1 MTQTPHLLPEGF
13 DFTDPALIAQR
24 IPHEEFALLRKTE
37 PIWWNHQPYGASGY
51 PDEGYWVVTKH
62 ADVRAVSLRDE
73 VFSSHENTSLI
84 RTSTTTN
91 PEVHEASR
99 NNVMLFLDGPQHAKL
114 RRIVARGFT
123 PRVIAGMRDSLD
135 RQAREIVGAAAE
147 RETGDFVTDVASRLP
162 LATICE
168 LIGVPSD
175 EREHVFE
182 WSNRLVAGGAGD
194 EAATADAMQ
203 ASAELLGYAYQ
214 MAEDR
219 KSRPREDIATA
230 LVTATIDGEALTA
243 LEFGYYVM
251 MLMVA
256 GNETTR
262 NATSQ
267 GMLAFFDHPDQWR
280 LFVAERPPTMV
291 DEVVRWATPVISF
304 QRTALR
310 DVDLGGVHIAK
321 GQRVGMFYGSAN
333 YDEEV
338 FADPFTF
345 DILRSPN
352 PHLGFGAP
360 GAHYCIG
367 ANLARMQIN
376 LVFGAL
382 ADIIPDIRRLD
393 DGTRSALPW
402 INGIDSLRVGF
413 GRTRRAGDAIP

>member
-1 MTQTPHLLPEGF
+1 MTETQHLLPEGF
-13 DFTDPALIAQR
+13 DFTDPTLIGER
-24 IPHEEFALLRKTE
+24 VPHEEFALLRRTA
-37 PIWWNHQPYGASGY
+37 PIWWNAQPFGASGY

-62 ADVRAVSLRDE
+62 ADVRAVSLQDE

-84 RTSTTTN
+84 RTNTTSN
-91 PEVHEASR
+91 QELHDASR
-99 NNVMLFLDGPQHAKL
+99 DNIMLFLDGPKHAKL
-114 RRIVARGFT
+114 RRIVSRGFT
-123 PRVIAGMRDSLD
+123 PRVVAGMRDSLD
-135 RQAREIVGAAAE
+135 RRAREIVTAAAAHN
-147 RETGDFVTDVASRLP
+147 TGDFVTEVASQLP

-168 LIGVPSD
+168 LIGVPAA
-175 EREHVFE
+175 ERQQVFD
-182 WSNRLVAGGAGD
+182 WSNRLVGGGNGEEEAGADGTQ
-194 EAATADAMQ
+194 AA
-203 ASAELLGYAYQ
+203 AELLGYAYQ

-219 KSRPREDIATA
+219 KAHPRDDIATA
-230 LVTATIDGEALTA
+230 LVTATIDGEELTA

-280 LFVAERPPTMV
+280 LYVEERPATMV
-291 DEVVRWATPVISF
+291 DEVVRWATPIISF

-310 DVDLGGVHIAK
+310 DVELGGVQIRK
-321 GQRVGMFYGSAN
+321 GHRVGMFYGSAN
-333 YDEEV
+333 YDDEV
-338 FADPFTF
+338 FDDPFKF

-376 LVFGAL
+376 LIFGAL
-382 ADIIPDIRRLD
+382 ADLIPDIHQLD
-393 DGTRSALPW
+393 RPSRSVLPW
-402 INGIDSLRVGF
+402 INGIDSMPVEF
-413 GRTRRAGDAIP
+413 GSAGTS

>member
-1 MTQTPHLLPEGF
+1 MTETQHLLPEGF
-13 DFTDPALIAQR
+13 DFTDPVLIGER

-37 PIWWNHQPYGASGY
+37 PIWWNAQPFGASGY

-62 ADVRAVSLRDE
+62 ADVRAVSLHDE

-84 RTSTTTN
+84 RTNTTSN
-91 PEVHEASR
+91 QELHDASR
-99 NNVMLFLDGPQHAKL
+99 DNIMLFLDGPKHAKL
-114 RRIVARGFT
+114 RRIVSRGFT
-123 PRVIAGMRDSLD
+123 PRVVADMRDSLD
-135 RQAREIVGAAAE
+135 RQAREIVVAAAE
-147 RETGDFVTDVASRLP
+147 HNTGDFVTEVASQLP

-168 LIGVPSD
+168 LIGVPTD
-175 EREHVFE
+175 ERQQVFD
-182 WSNRLVAGGAGD
+182 WSNRLVGGGNGD
-194 EAATADAMQ
+194 PEAAADGMQ

-219 KSRPREDIATA
+219 KARPRDDIATT
-230 LVTATIDGEALTA
+230 LVTATIDGEGLTA

-267 GMLAFFDHPDQWR
+267 GMAAFFDHPEQWR
-280 LFVAERPPTMV
+280 MFVAERPPTMV

-304 QRTALR
+304 QRTALS
-310 DVDLGGVHIAK
+310 DVELGGVQIRK

-338 FADPFTF
+338 FDDPFTF
-345 DILRSPN
+345 DIRRSPN

-376 LVFGAL
+376 LIFGAL
-382 ADIIPDIRRLD
+382 ADIIPDIHQLD
-393 DGTRSALPW
+393 RPSRSVLPW
-402 INGIDSLRVGF
+402 INGIDAMPVEF
-413 GRTRRAGDAIP
+413 GGAATS

>member
-1 MTQTPHLLPEGF
+1 MTETQGLLPEGF
-13 DFTDPALIAQR
+13 DFTDPGLIGER
-24 IPHEEFALLRKTE
+24 VPHEEFALLRRCE
-37 PIWWNHQPYGASGY
+37 PIWWNAQPFGASGY
-51 PDEGYWVVTKH
+51 PDEGYWVVTRH
-62 ADVRAVSLRDE
+62 ADVRAVSLQDE
-73 VFSSHENTSLI
+73 VFSSHENSSLI
-84 RTSTTTN
+84 RTNTTTN
-91 PEVHEASR
+91 QELHDASR
-99 NNVMLFLDGPQHAKL
+99 DNIMLFLDGPKHAKL
-114 RRIVARGFT
+114 RRIVSRGFT
-123 PRVIAGMRDSLD
+123 PRVVAGMRSALD
-135 RQAREIVGAAAE
+135 RQAREIVSAAAE
-147 RETGDFVTDVASRLP
+147 RSTGDFVTDVASQLP

-168 LIGVPSD
+168 LIGVPSA
-175 EREHVFE
+175 ERQQVFD
-182 WSNRLVAGGAGD
+182 WSNRLVGGGNGDADAGD
-194 EAATADAMQ
+194 DGIQ

-219 KSRPREDIATA
+219 KAHPRDDIATA
-230 LVTATIDGEALTA
+230 LVTATIDGEQLTP

-280 LFVAERPPTMV
+280 LFVEQRPATMA

-310 DVDLGGVHIAK
+310 HAELGGVLIGK

-338 FADPFTF
+338 FDHPFTF

-367 ANLARMQIN
+367 ANLARMQID
-376 LVFGAL
+376 LIFGAL
-382 ADIIPDIRRLD
+382 ADIVPDIRRL
-393 DGTRSALPW
+393 GRPSRSVLPW
-402 INGIDSLRVGF
+402 INGIDVMPVAF
-413 GRTRRAGDAIP
+413 GGITP

>member
-1 MTQTPHLLPEGF
+1 MTHTERLLPEGF

-37 PIWWNHQPYGASGY
+37 PIWWNTQPLGASGY

-62 ADVRAVSLRDE
+62 ADVKEVSLHDE

-84 RTSTTTN
+84 RTNTTSN
-91 PEVHEASR
+91 PDVHEASR
-99 NNVMLFLDGPQHAKL
+99 ENVMLFLDGPKHAKL
-114 RRIVARGFT
+114 RRIVSRGFT
-123 PRVIAGMRDSLD
+123 PRVVAGMRESLD
-135 RQAREIVGAAAE
+135 RRAREIVAAAVE
-147 RETGDFVTDVASRLP
+147 HNTGDFVTEVATQLP
-162 LATICE
+162 LTTICE
-168 LIGVPSD
+168 LIGVPAD
-175 EREHVFE
+175 ERQMVFD
-182 WSNRLVAGGAGD
+182 WSNRLVGGGTG
-194 EAATADAMQ
+194 EPAAVADGMQ

-214 MAEDR
+214 LAEDR
-219 KSRPREDIATA
+219 KSKPREDIATA
-230 LVTATIDGEALTA
+230 LVTASIDGEALTA

-262 NATSQ
+262 NATSH
-267 GMLAFFDHPDQWR
+267 GMLAFIDHPEQWQR
-280 LFVAERPPTMV
+280 YVADRPPTMA

-304 QRTALR
+304 QRTAMR
-310 DVDLGGVHIAK
+310 DTQLGGVAIAK
-321 GQRVGMFYGSAN
+321 GDRVGMFYGSAN

-338 FADPFTF
+338 FDDPFTF

-382 ADIIPDIRRLD
+382 ADITPDIRRLAEA
-393 DGTRSALPW
+393 TRSVLPW
-402 INGIDSLRVGF
+402 INGIDAMPVEF
-413 GRTRRAGDAIP
+413 GATP

>member
-1 MTQTPHLLPEGF
+1 MTETPHLLPEGF
-13 DFTDPALIAQR
+13 DFTDPALIGER
-24 IPHEEFALLRKTE
+24 IPHEEFALLRRTE
-37 PIWWNHQPYGASGY
+37 PIWWNAQPFGVSGY

-62 ADVRAVSLRDE
+62 ADVRAVSLQDD

-84 RTSTTTN
+84 RTNTTSN
-91 PEVHEASR
+91 QDLHEASR
-99 NNVMLFLDGPQHAKL
+99 DNIMLFLDGPKHAKL
-114 RRIVARGFT
+114 RRIVSRGFT
-123 PRVIAGMRDSLD
+123 PRVVAGMRDSLD
-135 RQAREIVGAAAE
+135 RQAREIVAAAAE
-147 RETGDFVTDVASRLP
+147 HDTGDFVTEVASRLP

-168 LIGVPSD
+168 LIGVPAA
-175 EREHVFE
+175 ERQQVFD
-182 WSNRLVAGGAGD
+182 WSNRLVGGGNGD
-194 EAATADAMQ
+194 PQAAADGMQ

-219 KSRPREDIATA
+219 KARPRDDIATA

-267 GMLAFFDHPDQWR
+267 GMVAFFDHPDQWR
-280 LFVAERPPTMV
+280 LFVAERPATMV

-310 DVDLGGVHIAK
+310 DVELGGVHIAK

-338 FADPFTF
+338 FDEPFTF
-345 DILRSPN
+345 DIRRSPN

-376 LVFGAL
+376 LIFGAL
-382 ADIIPDIRRLD
+382 ADIMPDIRRLD
-393 DGTRSALPW
+393 RASRSVLPW
-402 INGIDSLRVGF
+402 INGIDAMPVEF
-413 GRTRRAGDAIP
+413 GGAAMSTGSR

>member
-1 MTQTPHLLPEGF
+1 MTDTQHLLPEGF
-13 DFTDPALIAQR
+13 DFTDPALIAER

-37 PIWWNHQPYGASGY
+37 PVWWNAQPFGISGY

-62 ADVRAVSLRDE
+62 ADVRAVSLQDE

-84 RTSTTTN
+84 RTNTTSNQELHDT
-91 PEVHEASR
+91 SR
-99 NNVMLFLDGPQHAKL
+99 DNIMLFLDGPKHAKL

-123 PRVIAGMRDSLD
+123 PRVVAGMRDSLD
-135 RQAREIVGAAAE
+135 RRAREIVAAAAE
-147 RETGDFVTDVASRLP
+147 HATGDFVTEVASQLP

-168 LIGVPSD
+168 LIGVPA
-175 EREHVFE
+175 EECQQVFD
-182 WSNRLVAGGAGD
+182 WSNRLVGGGNGD
-194 EAATADAMQ
+194 PEAAADGMQ

-214 MAEDR
+214 LAEDR
-219 KSRPREDIATA
+219 KSRPRDDIATA
-230 LVTATIDGEALTA
+230 LVTATIDGEGLTA

-267 GMLAFFDHPDQWR
+267 GMLGFFDHPDQWR
-280 LFVAERPPTMV
+280 LFVEQRPPTMV

-310 DVDLGGVHIAK
+310 DVELAGVQIAK

-338 FADPFTF
+338 FDDPFTF

-376 LVFGAL
+376 LIFGAL
-382 ADIIPDIRRLD
+382 ADIMPDIHQLD
-393 DGTRSALPW
+393 RPSRSVLPW
-402 INGIDSLRVGF
+402 INGIDALPVEF
-413 GRTRRAGDAIP
+413 GGATL

>member
-1 MTQTPHLLPEGF
+1 MTETQHLLPEGF
-13 DFTDPALIAQR
+13 DFTDPTLIGER
-24 IPHEEFALLRKTE
+24 VPHEEFALLRRTA
-37 PIWWNHQPYGASGY
+37 PIWWNAQPFGASGY

-62 ADVRAVSLRDE
+62 ADVRAVSLQDE

-84 RTSTTTN
+84 RTNTTSN
-91 PEVHEASR
+91 QELHDASR
-99 NNVMLFLDGPQHAKL
+99 DNIMLFLDGPKHAKL
-114 RRIVARGFT
+114 RRIVSRGFT
-123 PRVIAGMRDSLD
+123 PRVVAGMRDSLD
-135 RQAREIVGAAAE
+135 RRAREIVTAAAAHN
-147 RETGDFVTDVASRLP
+147 TGDFVTEVASQLP

-168 LIGVPSD
+168 LIGVPAD
-175 EREHVFE
+175 ERQQVFD
-182 WSNRLVAGGAGD
+182 WSNRLVGGGNGEEEAGADGTQ
-194 EAATADAMQ
+194 AA
-203 ASAELLGYAYQ
+203 AELLGYAYQ
-214 MAEDR
+214 MAEAR
-219 KSRPREDIATA
+219 KAHPRDDIATA
-230 LVTATIDGEALTA
+230 LVTATIDGEELTA

-280 LFVAERPPTMV
+280 RYVEERPATMV
-291 DEVVRWATPVISF
+291 DEVVRWATPIISF

-310 DVDLGGVHIAK
+310 DVELGGVQIRK

-333 YDEEV
+333 YDDEV
-338 FADPFTF
+338 FDDPFRF

-376 LVFGAL
+376 LIFGAL
-382 ADIIPDIRRLD
+382 ADLIPDIHQLD
-393 DGTRSALPW
+393 RPSRSVLPW
-402 INGIDSLRVGF
+402 INGIDSMPVEF
-413 GRTRRAGDAIP
+413 GSAGTS

>member
-1 MTQTPHLLPEGF
+1 MTETDRLLPDGF
-13 DFTDPALIAQR
+13 DFTDPALIAER

-37 PIWWNHQPYGASGY
+37 PIWWNAQPLGASGY

-62 ADVRAVSLRDE
+62 ADVRAVSLQDE

-84 RTSTTTN
+84 RTNTTSN
-91 PEVHEASR
+91 ADVHEASR
-99 NNVMLFLDGPQHAKL
+99 DNVMLFLDGPKHAKL
-114 RRIVARGFT
+114 RRIVSRGFT
-123 PRVIAGMRDSLD
+123 PRVVAGMRDSLD
-135 RQAREIVGAAAE
+135 RQAREIVAAAAE
-147 RETGDFVTDVASRLP
+147 HGTGDFVAEVSSQLP
-162 LATICE
+162 LTTICE
-168 LIGVPSD
+168 LIGVPAD
-175 EREHVFE
+175 ERQHVFE
-182 WSNRLVAGGAGD
+182 WSNRLVGGGTGEP
-194 EAATADAMQ
+194 EAVADGMQ

-214 MAEDR
+214 LAEDR

-262 NATSQ
+262 NATSH
-267 GMLAFFDHPDQWR
+267 GMLAFIDHPEQWR
-280 LFVAERPPTMV
+280 RYVQDRPPTMA

-304 QRTALR
+304 QRTAMR
-310 DVDLGGVHIAK
+310 DVELGGVRIAK
-321 GQRVGMFYGSAN
+321 GERVGMFYGSAN
-333 YDEEV
+333 YDDEV
-338 FADPFTF
+338 FEDPFTF

-367 ANLARMQIN
+367 ANLARLQIN

-382 ADIIPDIRRLD
+382 ADITPDIRRLAEA
-393 DGTRSALPW
+393 TRSALPW
-402 INGIDSLRVGF
+402 INGIDALPVEF
-413 GRTRRAGDAIP
+413 GGVTP

>member
-1 MTQTPHLLPEGF
+1 MTQTPRLLPEGF
-13 DFTDPALIAQR
+13 DFTDPALIAER

-37 PIWWNHQPYGASGY
+37 PIWWNDQPFGASGY

-62 ADVRAVSLRDE
+62 ADVRAVSLQDE

-84 RTSTTTN
+84 RTNTTSN
-91 PEVHEASR
+91 QDLHDASR
-99 NNVMLFLDGPQHAKL
+99 DNIMLFLDGPKHAKL
-114 RRIVARGFT
+114 RRIVSRGFT
-123 PRVIAGMRDSLD
+123 PRVVAGMRDSLD
-135 RQAREIVGAAAE
+135 RQAREIVAAAAE
-147 RETGDFVTDVASRLP
+147 HKTGDFVTEVASQLP

-168 LIGVPSD
+168 LIGVPAD
-175 EREHVFE
+175 ERQQVFD
-182 WSNRLVAGGAGD
+182 WSNRLVGGGNGD
-194 EAATADAMQ
+194 PQAAADGMQ

-219 KSRPREDIATA
+219 KSRPRDDIATA
-230 LVTATIDGEALTA
+230 LVTASIDGEALTA

-267 GMLAFFDHPDQWR
+267 GMLAFFAHPDQWR

-310 DVDLGGVHIAK
+310 DVDLGGVHIGK

-338 FADPFTF
+338 FDNPFRF

-367 ANLARMQIN
+367 ANLARLQIN

-402 INGIDSLRVGF
+402 INGIDSLKVDF
-413 GRTRRAGDAIP
+413 GGIRSKGEAIP

>member
-1 MTQTPHLLPEGF
+1 MTETPRLLPEGF
-13 DFTDPALIAQR
+13 DFTDPTLIGER

-37 PIWWNHQPYGASGY
+37 PIWWNAQPFGVSGY

-62 ADVRAVSLRDE
+62 ADVRAVSLQDE

-84 RTSTTTN
+84 RTNTTSN
-91 PEVHEASR
+91 QDLHDASR
-99 NNVMLFLDGPQHAKL
+99 DNIMLFLDGPKHAKL
-114 RRIVARGFT
+114 RRIVSRGFT
-123 PRVIAGMRDSLD
+123 PRVVAGMRDSLD
-135 RQAREIVGAAAE
+135 RQAREIVAAAAE
-147 RETGDFVTDVASRLP
+147 HYSGDFVTEVASQLP

-168 LIGVPSD
+168 LIGVPAD
-175 EREHVFE
+175 ERQQVFD
-182 WSNRLVAGGAGD
+182 WSNRLVGGGNGD
-194 EAATADAMQ
+194 PEAAADGMQ

-219 KSRPREDIATA
+219 KAHPRDDIATA

-280 LFVAERPPTMV
+280 LFVSERPPTMV

-310 DVDLGGVHIAK
+310 DVELGGVHITK
-321 GQRVGMFYGSAN
+321 GERVGMFYGSAN

-338 FADPFTF
+338 FDDPFTF
-345 DILRSPN
+345 DIRRSPN

-376 LVFGAL
+376 LIFGAL

-393 DGTRSALPW
+393 RASRSVLPW
-402 INGIDSLRVGF
+402 INGIDAMPVEF
-413 GRTRRAGDAIP
+413 GDAAMTSGSP

>member
-1 MTQTPHLLPEGF
+1 MTDTQHLLPEGF
-13 DFTDPALIAQR
+13 DFTDPTLIGER
-24 IPHEEFALLRKTE
+24 VPHEEFALLRRTA
-37 PIWWNHQPYGASGY
+37 PIWWNAQPFGASGY

-62 ADVRAVSLRDE
+62 ADVRAVSLQDE

-84 RTSTTTN
+84 RTNTTSN
-91 PEVHEASR
+91 QELHDASR
-99 NNVMLFLDGPQHAKL
+99 DNIMLFLDGPKHAKL
-114 RRIVARGFT
+114 RRIVSRGFT
-123 PRVIAGMRDSLD
+123 PRVVAGMRDSLD
-135 RQAREIVGAAAE
+135 RRAREIVTAAAAHN
-147 RETGDFVTDVASRLP
+147 TGDFVTEVASQLP

-168 LIGVPSD
+168 LIGVPAD
-175 EREHVFE
+175 ERQQVFD
-182 WSNRLVAGGAGD
+182 WSNRLVGGGNGEEEAGADGTQ
-194 EAATADAMQ
+194 AA
-203 ASAELLGYAYQ
+203 AELLGYAYQ

-219 KSRPREDIATA
+219 KAHPRDDIATA
-230 LVTATIDGEALTA
+230 LVTATIDGEELTA

-280 LFVAERPPTMV
+280 LYVEERPATMV
-291 DEVVRWATPVISF
+291 DEVVRWATPIISF

-310 DVDLGGVHIAK
+310 DVELGGVQIRK

-333 YDEEV
+333 YDDEV
-338 FADPFTF
+338 FDDPFRF

-376 LVFGAL
+376 LIFGAL
-382 ADIIPDIRRLD
+382 ADLMPDIHQLD
-393 DGTRSALPW
+393 RPSRSVLPW
-402 INGIDSLRVGF
+402 INGIDSMPVEF
-413 GRTRRAGDAIP
+413 GSAGTS

>member
-1 MTQTPHLLPEGF
+1 MTGTQRLLPEGF
-13 DFTDPALIAQR
+13 DFTDPALIAER
-24 IPHEEFALLRKTE
+24 IPHEEFALLRRTA
-37 PIWWNHQPYGASGY
+37 PIWWNPQPLGISGY

-62 ADVRAVSLRDE
+62 ADVRAVSLQDE

-84 RTSTTTN
+84 RTNTTSN
-91 PEVHEASR
+91 SEVHEASR
-99 NNVMLFLDGPQHAKL
+99 DNVMLFLDGPKHAKL
-114 RRIVARGFT
+114 RRIVSRGFT
-123 PRVIAGMRDSLD
+123 PRVVEGMRESLD
-135 RQAREIVGAAAE
+135 RQAREIVSAAAE
-147 RETGDFVTDVASRLP
+147 RSTGDFVTDVASQLP

-168 LIGVPSD
+168 LIGVPAGQ
-175 EREHVFE
+175 RRRVFD
-182 WSNRLVAGGAGD
+182 WSNRLVGGGTGEP
-194 EAATADAMQ
+194 EAVADGMQ
-203 ASAELLGYAYQ
+203 ASAELLGYAYEL
-214 MAEDR
+214 AEDR
-219 KSRPREDIATA
+219 KRSPREDIATA

-267 GMLAFFDHPDQWR
+267 GMLAFFDHPGQWR
-280 LFVAERPPTMV
+280 CYVEQRPATMA

-310 DVDLGGVHIAK
+310 DVELGGVQIAK

-338 FADPFTF
+338 FEDPFTF
-345 DILRSPN
+345 NILRSPN

-382 ADIIPDIRRLD
+382 ADIIPDIRKLD

-402 INGIDSLRVGF
+402 INGIDALPVEF
-413 GRTRRAGDAIP
+413 GGTTA

>member
-1 MTQTPHLLPEGF
+1 MTQTRRLLPEGF
-13 DFTDPALIAQR
+13 DFTDPALIAER

-37 PIWWNHQPYGASGY
+37 PIWWNDQPFGISGY
-51 PDEGYWVVTKH
+51 RDAGYWVVTKH
-62 ADVRAVSLRDE
+62 ADVRAVSLQDE

-84 RTSTTTN
+84 RTNTTSN
-91 PEVHEASR
+91 ADVHEASR
-99 NNVMLFLDGPQHAKL
+99 DNVMLFLDGPKHAKL
-114 RRIVARGFT
+114 RRIVSRGFT
-123 PRVIAGMRDSLD
+123 PRVVAGMRESLD
-135 RQAREIVGAAAE
+135 RQAREIVTAAAE
-147 RETGDFVTDVASRLP
+147 HDTGDFVTEVASQLP

-168 LIGVPSD
+168 LIGVPAD
-175 EREHVFE
+175 ERQQVFD
-182 WSNRLVAGGAGD
+182 WSNRLVGGGTG
-194 EAATADAMQ
+194 EPAAVADGMQ

-214 MAEDR
+214 LAEDR
-219 KSRPREDIATA
+219 KSRPRDDIATA
-230 LVTATIDGEALTA
+230 LVTATIDGEALSA

-310 DVDLGGVHIAK
+310 DVELGGVQIRS

-338 FADPFTF
+338 FDHPFTF

-376 LVFGAL
+376 LIFGAV
-382 ADIIPDIRRLD
+382 ADIIPDIHQLGRPS
-393 DGTRSALPW
+393 RSVLPW
-402 INGIDSLRVGF
+402 INGIDAMPVEF
-413 GRTRRAGDAIP
+413 GGTSTP

>member
-1 MTQTPHLLPEGF
+1 MTQTPPLLPDGV
-13 DFTDPALIAQR
+13 DFTDPALIAER
-24 IPHEEFALLRKTE
+24 VPHEEFALLRRTE
-37 PIWWNHQPYGASGY
+37 PVWWNAQPFGASGY

-62 ADVRAVSLRDE
+62 ADVREISLHDE

-84 RTSTTTN
+84 RTNTTSN
-91 PEVHEASR
+91 QDLHDASR
-99 NNVMLFLDGPQHAKL
+99 DNIMLFLDGPKHAKL
-114 RRIVARGFT
+114 RRIVSRGFT
-123 PRVIAGMRDSLD
+123 PRVVAGMRDSLD
-135 RQAREIVGAAAE
+135 RQAREIVSAAAE
-147 RETGDFVTDVASRLP
+147 RGAGEFVADVACRLP

-168 LIGVPSD
+168 LIGVPAD
-175 EREHVFE
+175 ERQQVFD
-182 WSNRLVAGGAGD
+182 WSNRLVGGGNGD
-194 EAATADAMQ
+194 PAAAADGMQ

-214 MAEDR
+214 LAEDR
-219 KSRPREDIATA
+219 KASPRADIATA

-280 LFVAERPPTMV
+280 LFVQDRPPTMV

-310 DVDLGGVHIAK
+310 DVELGGVHIAA
-321 GQRVGMFYGSAN
+321 GERVGMFYGSAN

-338 FADPFTF
+338 FDHPFTF
-345 DILRSPN
+345 DIRRSPN

-367 ANLARMQIN
+367 ANLARLQIN

-382 ADIIPDIRRLD
+382 ADIMPDIRPLD
-393 DGTRSALPW
+393 DGVRSALPW
-402 INGIDSLRVGF
+402 INGIDSLPVQF
-413 GRTRRAGDAIP
+413 GGSP

>member
-1 MTQTPHLLPEGF
+1 MTQTPRLLPEGF
-13 DFTDPALIAQR
+13 DFTDPALIAER
-24 IPHEEFALLRKTE
+24 IPHEEFALLRNTE
-37 PIWWNHQPYGASGY
+37 PIWWNDQPFGASGY

-62 ADVRAVSLRDE
+62 ADVRAVSLQDE

-84 RTSTTTN
+84 RTNTTSN
-91 PEVHEASR
+91 QDLHDASR
-99 NNVMLFLDGPQHAKL
+99 DNIMLFLDGPKHAKL
-114 RRIVARGFT
+114 RRIVSRGFT
-123 PRVIAGMRDSLD
+123 PRVVAGVRDSLD
-135 RQAREIVGAAAE
+135 RQAREIVATAAE
-147 RETGDFVTDVASRLP
+147 HKTGDFVAEVASQLP

-168 LIGVPSD
+168 LIGVPAD
-175 EREHVFE
+175 ERQQVFD
-182 WSNRLVAGGAGD
+182 WSNRLVGGGNGD
-194 EAATADAMQ
+194 PQAAADGMQ

-214 MAEDR
+214 LAEDR
-219 KSRPREDIATA
+219 KSRPRDDIATA
-230 LVTATIDGEALTA
+230 LVTATIDGEALTP

-267 GMLAFFDHPDQWR
+267 GMLAFFAYPDQWR

-310 DVDLGGVHIAK
+310 DVDLGGVHIRK

-338 FADPFTF
+338 FDNPFRF

-367 ANLARMQIN
+367 ANLARLQIN

-393 DGTRSALPW
+393 DGKRSVLPW
-402 INGIDSLRVGF
+402 INGIDSLKVDF
-413 GRTRRAGDAIP
+413 GSSASEGEAIP

>member
-1 MTQTPHLLPEGF
+1 MTPTPRLLPEGF
-13 DFTDPALIAQR
+13 DFTDPELIGQR

-37 PIWWNHQPYGASGY
+37 PIWWNAQPFGTSGY
-51 PDEGYWVVTKH
+51 PDEGYWAVTKH
-62 ADVRAVSLRDE
+62 ADVRAVSLHDE

-84 RTSTTTN
+84 RTNTTTN
-91 PEVHEASR
+91 QELHDASR
-99 NNVMLFLDGPQHAKL
+99 DNIMLFLDGPKHAKL
-114 RRIVARGFT
+114 RRIVSRGFT
-123 PRVIAGMRDSLD
+123 PRVVSGMRDSLD
-135 RQAREIVGAAAE
+135 RQAHEIVANAAAHNA
-147 RETGDFVTDVASRLP
+147 GDFVTEVASQLP

-168 LIGVPSD
+168 LIGVPAD
-175 EREHVFE
+175 ERQQVFD
-182 WSNRLVAGGAGD
+182 WSNRLVGGGNGDPDAG
-194 EAATADAMQ
+194 ADGMQ

-219 KSRPREDIATA
+219 KAHPRDDIATA
-230 LVTATIDGEALTA
+230 LVTATIDGEELTA

-267 GMLAFFDHPDQWR
+267 GMLAFFGHPEQWR
-280 LFVAERPPTMV
+280 LFVEERPTTMA

-310 DVDLGGVHIAK
+310 DIELGGVQIRA

-333 YDEEV
+333 YDDDV
-338 FADPFTF
+338 FDQPFTF
-345 DILRSPN
+345 DIRRSPN

-376 LVFGAL
+376 LIFGAL
-382 ADIIPDIRRLD
+382 ADIIPDIHQLD
-393 DGTRSALPW
+393 RPSRSVLPW
-402 INGIDSLRVGF
+402 INGIDALPVEF
-413 GRTRRAGDAIP
+413 GVTP

>member
-1 MTQTPHLLPEGF
+1 MTETQHLLPEGF
-13 DFTDPALIAQR
+13 DFTDPALIGER

-37 PIWWNHQPYGASGY
+37 PIWWNAQPFGASGY

-62 ADVRAVSLRDE
+62 ADVRAVSLQDE

-84 RTSTTTN
+84 RTNTTDN
-91 PEVHEASR
+91 QELHDASR
-99 NNVMLFLDGPQHAKL
+99 DNIMLFLDGPKHAKL
-114 RRIVARGFT
+114 RRIVSRGFT
-123 PRVIAGMRDSLD
+123 PRVVAGMRDSLD
-135 RQAREIVGAAAE
+135 RQAREIVTAAAE
-147 RETGDFVTDVASRLP
+147 HNTGDFVTEVASQLP

-168 LIGVPSD
+168 LIGVPAD
-175 EREHVFE
+175 ERQQVFD
-182 WSNRLVAGGAGD
+182 WSNRLVGGGNGEPEAG
-194 EAATADAMQ
+194 ADGLQ

-219 KSRPREDIATA
+219 KANPRDDIATA
-230 LVTATIDGEALTA
+230 LVTATIDGEELSA

-280 LFVAERPPTMV
+280 LFVDERPSTMAE
-291 DEVVRWATPVISF
+291 EVVRWATPVISF

-310 DVDLGGVHIAK
+310 DVELGGVQIRK

-333 YDEEV
+333 YDDEV
-338 FADPFTF
+338 FDNPFTF

-376 LVFGAL
+376 LIFGAL
-382 ADIIPDIRRLD
+382 ADIIPDIHQLD
-393 DGTRSALPW
+393 RPSRSVLPW
-402 INGIDSLRVGF
+402 INGIDAMPVEF
-413 GRTRRAGDAIP
+413 GSAGTS